1 MVNRTTNNNLIITIP
16 GTDLDD
22 LSQLQTLFTI
32 HKENSKFSN
41 VNAYK
46 DSYSLIPNEV
56 IDEEDLMR
64 QELNDSDLQEEGV
77 NRDQRLIN
85 KERMY
90 LIVASLRKNALKIVL
105 YFNLISV
112 SGLQAKKQ
120 RYHKTWEDQT
130 KSEKDSNKTIR
141 SREREERKSF

>member
-1 MVNRTTNNNLIITIP
+1 VVNRTTNNNLLITIP

-32 HKENSKFSN
+32 HKENSKFSY
-41 VNAYK
+41 VNAYT

-90 LIVASLRKNALKIVL
+90 LIVASLRKNA
-105 YFNLISV
+105 
-112 SGLQAKKQ
+112 
-120 RYHKTWEDQT
+120 
-130 KSEKDSNKTIR
+130 
-141 SREREERKSF
+141 

>member
-1 MVNRTTNNNLIITIP
+1 VVNRTTNNNLLITIP

-32 HKENSKFSN
+32 HKENN
-41 VNAYK
+41 
-46 DSYSLIPNEV
+46 SYSLIPNEV

-90 LIVASLRKNALKIVL
+90 LIVASLRKNA
-105 YFNLISV
+105 
-112 SGLQAKKQ
+112 
-120 RYHKTWEDQT
+120 
-130 KSEKDSNKTIR
+130 
-141 SREREERKSF
+141 

>member
-1 MVNRTTNNNLIITIP
+1 
-16 GTDLDD
+16 
-22 LSQLQTLFTI
+22 
-32 HKENSKFSN
+32 
-41 VNAYK
+41 
-46 DSYSLIPNEV
+46 
-56 IDEEDLMR
+56 MR

-90 LIVASLRKNALKIVL
+90 LIVASLRKNAQKIVL

-141 SREREERKSF
+141 SREKEERKSF